1 MQLPV
6 ASYAL
11 PGRNPS
17 RLVNVYAQAS
27 TGKGPVELLGSPGIA
42 SYVTPSYSG
51 DTTTGRALF
60 QVDDQLYAVVGQSLY
75 SVTAAG
81 SYTRLGALPGDSRVM
96 LASDGISVVTDTGYI
111 WNGTTLSYISDID
124 RPDFAAVDFSD
135 GRIVYVESG
144 TGRFGASG
152 LYAAGD
158 YDGLDFATA
167 EGSPDDLITLIVDHR
182 EVILFGRDS
191 TERWY
196 DAGADGFPYLRSP
209 DGFIEL
215 GIIGRFA
222 RCKADNSV
230 FWFAS
235 DRTFRRLSG
244 ATPVRVSQHGVEEAV
259 AKYTTVD
266 DCEAFSW
273 TWEGHIFVTFR
284 FPTEGKCWTFDVTTG
299 EWHERETYGVA
310 GWQVA
315 HTVPVAGKVYALNAV
330 TGAIGTF
337 SESYNTEYGSTL
349 ERKITFPSVYQN
361 GARLFHSQLDLMFR
375 TGEVAPGIEPTVLLE
390 FSDDG
395 GSTWNSIGDRD
406 LGAMGEY
413 RKIVRW
419 TQLGSSRDRCYRIT
433 VTDDCPFHLVGSELM
448 AQAGA
453 I

>member
-1 MQLPV
+1 MRLPT
-6 ASYAL
+6 ASYSL

-17 RLVNVYAQAS
+17 RLVNVYAQVS
-27 TGKGPVELLGSPGIA
+27 TGKTPVELLGAPGL
-42 SYVTPSYSG
+42 STVCTPTYSG
-51 DTTTGRALF
+51 NTTVGRALF
-60 QVDDQLYAVVGQSLY
+60 QVDDQVYSVVGQSLY
-75 SVTAAG
+75 SVSGT
-81 SYTRLGALPGDSRVM
+81 SYTRLGALPGDTRVM

-196 DAGADGFPYLRSP
+196 NAGVDGFPYQRSP
-209 DGFIEL
+209 DGYVEI
-215 GIIGRFA
+215 GILGRFA

-230 FWFAS
+230 FWLAS
-235 DRTFRRLSG
+235 DRTIRRLSG
-244 ATPVRVSQHGVEEAV
+244 STPVRVSQHGVEEAI
-259 AKYTTVD
+259 ATYATVD

-273 TWEGHIFVTFR
+273 TWEGHIFVAFR
-284 FPTEGKCWTFDVTTG
+284 FPTEGACWVLDVTTG
-299 EWHERETYGVA
+299 EWHERETYGYD

-315 HTVPVAGKVYALNAV
+315 HTVSAGGKVYALNAV
-330 TGAIGTF
+330 TGSIGVF
-337 SESYNTEYGSTL
+337 SESVNTEFGSTL
-349 ERKITFPSVYQN
+349 ERKIVFPSVYAD
-361 GARLFHSQLDLMFR
+361 GARVFHSQLDLMFR
-375 TGEVAPGIEPTVLLE
+375 TGDVSPGTSPTILLE
-390 FSDDG
+390 YSDDG
-395 GSTWNSIGDRD
+395 GSTWNSLPDRD
-406 LGAMGEY
+406 MGETGEY
-413 RKIVRW
+413 RKIIRW
-419 TQLGSSRDRCYRIT
+419 NRLGYSRDRCYRLT
-433 VTDDCPFHLVGSELM
+433 VTDDCPFHLIDSAL
-448 AQAGA
+448 QALPGA